1 MTFSRC
7 CAFILIIAVAKARK
21 RKKSHFSADKKKA
34 FSQSHLARCSF
45 QGHRKSEKCRALCV
59 FAACCHVACGMGHL
73 WGLGNGGGSLLGD
86 LGPSCSLS
94 LKFDCQ
100 AVAFNMLLLFRLL
113 TDAIFRPV
121 CLEWEFFCERQPNNT
136 NSQPKSIK

>member
-21 RKKSHFSADKKKA
+21 RKKSLFSADKKKKHFPNLIWPA
-34 FSQSHLARCSF
+34 AVF
-45 QGHRKSEKCRALCV
+45 KDTEKV
-59 FAACCHVACGMGHL
+59 KNVEHFACLPACHVACGMGHL

-100 AVAFNMLLLFRLL
+100 AVAFNMLLLFILL